1 VASQEKI
8 MKKLMAIAMVL
19 GVLCAA
25 MGAGPEGQKDIA
37 VLEDLGFELVMPKK
51 PMPGAPQ
58 QLKVTKKTLERLE
71 ELMKAGKGV
80 AVSDG
85 GELEVIAIEN

>member
-1 VASQEKI
+1 
-8 MKKLMAIAMVL
+8 MKKLMAIATVGVVL
-19 GVLCAA
+19 FAA

-37 VLEDLGFELVMPKK
+37 VLEELGFELVVPKK

-58 QLKVTKKTLERLE
+58 QLKVTEKTIEKLTKA
-71 ELMKAGKGV
+71 MKGGKGV

-85 GELEVIAIEN
+85 GELEIITIQQ

>member
-25 MGAGPEGQKDIA
+25 MGVGPEGQKDIA
-37 VLEDLGFELVMPKK
+37 VLEDPGFELVIPKK
-51 PMPGAPQ
+51 LMPGAPQ
-58 QLKVTKKTLERLE
+58 PLRVTKKTLEKLE
-71 ELMKAGKGV
+71 EMMKAGKGV
-80 AVSDG
+80 AVSDA
-85 GELEVIAIEN
+85 GELEVVAIQD

>member
-1 VASQEKI
+1 

-37 VLEDLGFELVMPKK
+37 VLEELGLELVIPKK

-58 QLKVTKKTLERLE
+58 QLKVTKKTLERLK

-85 GELEVIAIEN
+85 GELEVIAIGN

>member
-1 VASQEKI
+1 
-8 MKKLMAIAMVL
+8 MKKLMAIATVGVVL
-19 GVLCAA
+19 LAA

-37 VLEDLGFELVMPKK
+37 VLEKLGFELVVPKK

-58 QLKVTKKTLERLE
+58 QLKITEKTIEKLKEA
-71 ELMKAGKGV
+71 MKAGKGV

-85 GELEVIAIEN
+85 GELEIVAVP

>member
-1 VASQEKI
+1 
-8 MKKLMAIAMVL
+8 MNKLMALAMV
-19 GVLCAA
+19 GVVLFVA

-37 VLEDLGFELVMPKK
+37 VLEELGFELVAPKK

-58 QLKVTKKTLERLE
+58 QLKVTEKTIEKLKEA
-71 ELMKAGKGV
+71 MKAGKGV

-85 GELEVIAIEN
+85 GELEIVALL

>member
-1 VASQEKI
+1 
-8 MKKLMAIAMVL
+8 MKKLAAVAAVFV
-19 GVLCAA
+19 VLCAA

-37 VLEDLGFELVMPKK
+37 VLEKLGFELIIPTKL
-51 PMPGAPQ
+51 MPGAPQ
-58 QLKVTKKTLERLE
+58 QLKVTKKTLEKLE

-85 GELEVIAIEN
+85 GELELVDFKK

>member
-1 VASQEKI
+1 

-37 VLEDLGFELVMPKK
+37 VLEELGFELVIPNK

-85 GELEVIAIEN
+85 GELELVTIEK

>member
-1 VASQEKI
+1 
-8 MKKLMAIAMVL
+8 MKKLVAIATVFV
-19 GVLCAA
+19 VLCAA

-37 VLEDLGFELVMPKK
+37 VLEELGFERVVPKK
-51 PMPGAPQ
+51 LMPGAPQ
-58 QLKVTKKTLERLE
+58 QLKVTKRTLEKLE

-85 GELEVIAIEN
+85 GELEFVDIEK

>member
-19 GVLCAA
+19 GVLCVA

-37 VLEDLGFELVMPKK
+37 VLEELGFELVIPKK
-51 PMPGAPQ
+51 LMPGAPQ
-58 QLKVTKKTLERLE
+58 QMKVTKKTIEKLE

-85 GELEVIAIEN
+85 GELEVVAIEK

>member
-1 VASQEKI
+1 
-8 MKKLMAIAMVL
+8 MKKLVAIATVCV
-19 GVLCAA
+19 VLCVA

-37 VLEDLGFELVMPKK
+37 VLEELGFVAVVPKQL
-51 PMPGAPQ
+51 MPGAPQ
-58 QLKVTKKTLERLE
+58 QLKVTKKTLEKLE

-85 GELEVIAIEN
+85 GELEIVVIEK